1 MSFPTTN
8 TQPVAPVKR
17 PINKQGL
24 GKATNQALQVLLN
37 AHNDAWLEEKLLAND
52 AEVLSKYRKLAK
64 IFYSQDSVIEA
75 EIEEII

>member
-24 GKATNQALQVLLN
+24 GKATNQALQVMIA
-37 AHNDAWLEEKLLAND
+37 AHNGDWLEEKLLAKD
-52 AEVLSKYRKLAK
+52 ADVLQKYRKLAK

-75 EIEEII
+75 EIEKII